1 MFFHT
6 YRDVFQYDD
15 KFYFFRADEGKDY
28 SQVGKY
34 GIGTSIKKNR
44 IGVRLSNVVQLG
56 SCGNGKRDYF

>member
-15 KFYFFRADEGKDY
+15 KFYFLRADEGKDY

-34 GIGTSIKKNR
+34 GIRTGFKKNR
-44 IGVRLSNVVQLG
+44 IGVRLSNVVQ
-56 SCGNGKRDYF
+56 